1 MIKLGFHHLLVIRS
15 IGQTGSVSGTARGI
29 GVTQSAI
36 SHRMKEAERRIGM
49 TLFQRDGHRI
59 SLTQAGRR
67 LSRSAHTILDEAAMA
82 ERDLERMSSGF
93 NVILR
98 IGAACYA
105 GFEWYPKLLNL
116 MSQEYPNVSLEV
128 VSEVSSNPASLLTD
142 NLADFVLSAGPVEQA
157 DIRAIPVAQ
166 DQLVAVMSPSHR
178 LSNSRMIA
186 PEDFADETYVTHH
199 TLPETGRE
207 YESIFKPANIIPK
220 RVISAGRTQAVL
232 ELVKA
237 GQAITILPRFSVKS
251 QAGHMGLSIKPIS
264 QAGTP
269 ITWYILHK
277 KKSSEE
283 KLTFKI
289 TDILKKCLQE
299 MV

>member
-15 IGQTGSVSGTARGI
+15 VGQTGSVSATAREIGI
-29 GVTQSAI
+29 TQSAA

-67 LSRSAHTILDEAAMA
+67 LSTSADAILNEAAMA

-105 GFEWYPKLLNL
+105 GFEWYPKLLAVI
-116 MSQEYPNVSLEV
+116 SKEYPNVSLEV
-128 VSEVSSNPASLLTD
+128 VSEVSANPTALLTN
-142 NLADFVLSAGPVEQA
+142 NLADFVLSAGPVEQSDVQA
-157 DIRAIPVAQ
+157 VPLMQ
-166 DQLVAVMSPSHR
+166 DHLVAVMSPTHR
-178 LSNSRMIA
+178 LSNASRLD
-186 PEDFADETYVTHH
+186 PLDFADETYVTHH

-207 YESIFKPANIIPK
+207 YESIFKPANVIPK

-232 ELVKA
+232 ELVRS
-237 GQAITILPRFSVKS
+237 GQAITILPYLSIKS
-251 QAGHMGLSIKPIS
+251 QAAHMGLSLKPITRS
-264 QAGTP
+264 GVP

-277 KKSSEE
+277 KKTSEE
-283 KLTFKI
+283 RMTSKVTHL
-289 TDILKKCLQE
+289 LKNCLQE
-299 MV
+299 LV

>member
-1 MIKLGFHHLLVIRS
+1 MIKLGFHHLLVIQS
-15 IGQTGSVSGTARGI
+15 IGQTGSVSGTAREI

-36 SHRMKEAERRIGM
+36 SHRMKEAERRISM

-67 LSRSAHTILDEAAMA
+67 LSRSAQTILDEATMA

-116 MSQEYPNVSLEV
+116 MSEEYPNVSLEV
-128 VSEVSSNPASLLTD
+128 VSDVSADPAALLSN

-157 DIRAIPVAQ
+157 DIRAVPLVH
-166 DQLVAVMSPSHR
+166 DQLVAVMSPSHK
-178 LSNSRMIA
+178 LSNSRVIE
-186 PEDFADETYVTHH
+186 PSDFVNETYVTHH
-199 TLPETGRE
+199 TLPENGRE

-220 RVISAGRTQAVL
+220 RVISAGRTLAVL
-232 ELVKA
+232 ELVSS
-237 GQAITILPRFSVKS
+237 GQAITILPRLSVKS
-251 QAGHMGLSIKPIS
+251 QAVHMGLSIKPIS
-264 QAGTP
+264 QSGIP

-283 KLTFKI
+283 KVAFKI
-289 TDILKKCLQE
+289 TDLLKICLQE
-299 MV
+299 LM